1 MPVRELSDGNPDG
14 TRLGNASSDLLGF
27 YGLTTPIVRPSVT
40 AYTTT
45 TAATSTSP
53 WGFGT
58 STQADAV
65 NTAVRQM
72 ATALRSLGLV
82 G

>member
-1 MPVRELSDGNPDG
+1 MPIRFIDDGNPDG
-14 TRLGNASSDLLGF
+14 TVFGQTSSSLLGF
-27 YGLTTPIVRPSVT
+27 YGLATAVARPSVT
-40 AYTTT
+40 AFTTT

-53 WGFGT
+53 WGFGS

-65 NTAVRQM
+65 NTAARQC
-72 ATALRSLGLV
+72 ATALRALGLA

>member
-1 MPVRELSDGNPDG
+1 MALRELSDGNPDG
-14 TRLGNASSDLLGF
+14 TRLGQSSSDKLGF
-27 YGLTTPIVRPSVT
+27 YGLSTPIVRPSVT

-53 WGFGT
+53 WGFAT

-65 NTAVRQM
+65 NTAARQ
-72 ATALRSLGLV
+72 AVTALRALGL
-82 G
+82 GG

>member
-1 MPVRELSDGNPDG
+1 MAIRFIDDGNPDG
-14 TRLGNASSDLLGF
+14 TVLGQASTSLLGF
-27 YGLTTPIVRPSVT
+27 YGLATAIARPSVT

-45 TAATSTSP
+45 TVAVSTSH
-53 WGFGT
+53 WGYAS

-65 NTAVRQM
+65 NTAARQ
-72 ATALRSLGLV
+72 AVTTLRALGLA